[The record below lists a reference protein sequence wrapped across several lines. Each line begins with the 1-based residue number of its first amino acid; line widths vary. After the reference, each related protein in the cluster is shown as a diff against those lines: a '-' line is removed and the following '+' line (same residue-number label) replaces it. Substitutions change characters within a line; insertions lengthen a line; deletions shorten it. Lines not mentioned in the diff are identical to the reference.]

1 MYLST
6 YISTYFGYTHYHT
19 SKVRSETVVVLVQ
32 QIVEEERYV
41 VDGCLTDLV
50 HVKVMLVLGAQLFF
64 LVRPFDDDTNRRRR
78 RRSRRE
84 HDRLGERRC
93 GRRDV
98 DMMAT
103 VAATAVTSTL
113 TKTDQE

>member
-1 MYLST
+1 M
-6 YISTYFGYTHYHT
+6 
-19 SKVRSETVVVLVQ
+19 Q
-32 QIVEEERYV
+32 QIVKEERHV

-50 HVKVMLVLGAQLFF
+50 HVKVMLVLGAQLLF
-64 LVRPFDDDTNRRRR
+64 LVRPFDDDANRRRR

-103 VAATAVTSTL
+103 AAAAAVTSTL
-113 TKTDQE
+113 TNTNQE